1 MPSRELGQPTELIGA
16 VKAVGHF
23 GKVRYGVLAAAEDE
37 IKFDVSD
44 ISYQQD
50 GKDFGVARFLFED
63 NSDDS
68 AYRPVGTISTLVT
81 HPERDATV
89 HGVDY
94 HYLTSSGKWKLDGQ
108 FLQSDLDDAGTGGFV
123 DVAYTVRRGLS
134 ARLGLSHFDDPVG
147 EQLVMKLRYR
157 LGS

>member
-16 VKAVGHF
+16 FKAVGHF

-44 ISYQQD
+44 INYQQD

-63 NSDDS
+63 NSDDG
-68 AYRPVGTISTLVT
+68 AYRPVGTISMLVT
-81 HPERDATV
+81 H
-89 HGVDY
+89 
-94 HYLTSSGKWKLDGQ
+94 
-108 FLQSDLDDAGTGGFV
+108 
-123 DVAYTVRRGLS
+123 
-134 ARLGLSHFDDPVG
+134 PVG